1 MDIELVI
8 FIPEGPT
15 GPIGPGGPIM
25 ICGVGVDLGCWRS
38 SGENEKFEQRVQ
50 L

>member
-1 MDIELVI
+1 MDIEPVI

-25 ICGVGVDLGCWRS
+25 IRGLGVDLGCWRS
-38 SGENEKFEQRVQ
+38 SGGNEKFEQRVQ